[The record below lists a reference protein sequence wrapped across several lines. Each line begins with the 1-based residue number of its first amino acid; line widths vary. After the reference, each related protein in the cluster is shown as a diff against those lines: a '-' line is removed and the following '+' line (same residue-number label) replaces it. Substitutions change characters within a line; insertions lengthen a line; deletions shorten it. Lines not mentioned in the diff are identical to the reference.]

1 MLLVLNT
8 PVITTSNTIEPNSNK
23 VGTNGGTNAA
33 SKVNLAN
40 AQLPLMA
47 KINPAPAAKAP
58 KKKYSIAFMV
68 KICFLLAPIV
78 RNKILSFIRWFL
90 LVNTEDIKTIQPVT
104 ILKPAI
110 N

>member
-1 MLLVLNT
+1 M
-8 PVITTSNTIEPNSNK
+8 
-23 VGTNGGTNAA
+23 VGINGGTKLA

-58 KKKYSIAFMV
+58 KKKYSMAFIA
-68 KICFLLAPIV
+68 KICFLLAPMV
-78 RNKILSFIRWFL
+78 RNKMLSFIRWFL

-104 ILKPAI
+104 MLDRKSVV
-110 N
+110 